1 VRHEQDEF
9 LFADGPQPEL
19 HRTHPLDD
27 LFVTIAEAWGV
38 PVGRGVRLNLINSAL
53 PELTGKLE
61 VVRSPDL
68 PLDGRELLYLR
79 LKGVLFTHREI
90 ANWTL
95 LES

>member
-1 VRHEQDEF
+1 MRHEQDEF

-19 HRTHPLDD
+19 HLAHPLDD
-27 LFVTIAEAWGV
+27 LFVAIAAAWGV
-38 PVGRGVRLNLINSAL
+38 PVGRAVRLNLVNSAL
-53 PELTGKLE
+53 PELAGKLE
-61 VVRSPDL
+61 LVRAPDL
-68 PLDGRELLYLR
+68 PLDGREALYLR

>member
-1 VRHEQDEF
+1 MRHEQHEF

-19 HRTHPLDD
+19 HLAHPLDD
-27 LFVTIAEAWGV
+27 LFVAIAGAWGV
-38 PVGRGVRLNLINSAL
+38 PVGRDVRLNLTNPAL

-61 VVRSPDL
+61 LVRAPDL
-68 PLDGRELLYLR
+68 HLDRREPLYLR

>member
-1 VRHEQDEF
+1 VKHEQHEF

-19 HRTHPLDD
+19 HLAHPLDD
-27 LFVTIAEAWGV
+27 LFVAIAAGWGI
-38 PVGRGVRLNLINSAL
+38 PVGRDVRLNLANSSL

-61 VVRSPDL
+61 LVRSPDL
-68 PLDGRELLYLR
+68 PLDGREPLYLR

-95 LES
+95 LD